1 MPERILFVDDE
12 PDMEELVKQRFRK
25 LVREE
30 KFSLEFAR
38 NGRHALE
45 KLNEFNDIHI
55 VVTDINMPE
64 MDGLTLLL
72 EISKL
77 DRPTRTLVVSA
88 YGDMQNIRT
97 AMNNGAF
104 DFVTKPIEFTDLER
118 TLERTTQEVAFL
130 LQSLDTKEK
139 LHFETIE
146 RMKAQ
151 EESLRQA
158 NENARLYKS
167 KMPCSSKK

>member
-30 KFSLEFAR
+30 KISLVFAH

-45 KLNEFNDIHI
+45 KLNEFEDIHI

-64 MDGLTLLL
+64 MDGLTLLTEIGKL
-72 EISKL
+72 E
-77 DRPTRTLVVSA
+77 RPTRTLVVSA

-118 TLERTTQEVAFL
+118 TLEKTTVEVAFL
-130 LQSLDTKEK
+130 LQSIETK
-139 LHFETIE
+139 
-146 RMKAQ
+146 
-151 EESLRQA
+151 
-158 NENARLYKS
+158 
-167 KMPCSSKK
+167 